1 MTTASTQFLDLAAF
15 DAYLFDLDGVI
26 TPTVDVH
33 RRAWHETFDEVF
45 SALGV
50 APYADSDYFD
60 SLDGRPRFE
69 GVAVLLAARGVVL
82 PEGAPDA
89 DDLTSVRGIGNRK
102 NRVFTEVLE
111 RDGIHAYPGTLH
123 LLERLVELG
132 ASVAVVSSSRNAE
145 PVLRAAGLRERFPV
159 VVDGVVAEREGLPGK
174 PEPDTYLRAALL
186 LGVDPSRCVVLEDAA
201 SGVAAGKNGG
211 FGCVVGVDRGAGETA
226 LREAGAHLV
235 VRDLEEL
242 VA

>member
-1 MTTASTQFLDLAAF
+1 MTSASTQHLDLATF

-33 RRAWHETFDEVF
+33 RRAWQETFDEVF
-45 SALGV
+45 SALG
-50 APYADSDYFD
+50 AMPYAESDYFD

-69 GVAVLLAARGVVL
+69 GVAVLLAARGIEL

-111 RDGIHAYPGTLH
+111 RDGIDAYPGTLR
-123 LLERLVELG
+123 LLERLDVLG
-132 ASVAVVSSSRNAE
+132 AAVAVVSSSRNAE
-145 PVLRAAGLRERFPV
+145 PVLRAAGLRDRFPV
-159 VVDGVVAEREGLPGK
+159 VVDGVVAEREGLAGK
-174 PEPDTYLRAALL
+174 PEPDTYVRAARL
-186 LGVDPSRCVVLEDAA
+186 LGADPSRCVVLEDAA
-201 SGVAAGKNGG
+201 SGVAAGKNGA
-211 FGCVVGVDRGAGETA
+211 FGCVVGVDRGAGEEA
-226 LREAGAHLV
+226 LRAAGAHLV
-235 VRDLEEL
+235 VSDLEEL